1 MDFIK
6 GYIDITN
13 SWLSTICKGEYKEL
27 KKGDYFYYNNVLY
40 FIDEKNVTTNG
51 MEEEKRFAKVL
62 NKLYGIKI
70 TVLPRIEIP
79 ERIKTP
85 DYYINGNEKLDLK
98 TIKGESRRTF
108 KNSIQK
114 QKDKS
119 NAYIFN
125 VINEKLSNQ
134 LIDERIGKL
143 FESSDVKYLKTAIF
157 VRNNEIIKVYE
168 RKK

>member
-1 MDFIK
+1 MDFTK
-6 GYIDITN
+6 GYIDITKN
-13 SWLSTICKGEYKEL
+13 WIATVRKGEYREL
-27 KKGDYFYYNNVLY
+27 KKGDYFNYNNNIYL
-40 FIDEKNVTTNG
+40 IDDKNVTTSG
-51 MEEEKRFAKVL
+51 MEEEKRFAKSL
-62 NKLYGIKI
+62 NEVYGIEI

-98 TIKGESRRTF
+98 TIIGESKRTF

-114 QKDKS
+114 QKEKS
-119 NAYIFN
+119 NAFIFN
-125 VINEKLSNQ
+125 VINDKLNNE
-134 LIDERIGKL
+134 LVDERIGML

-157 VRNNEIIKVYE
+157 VRNSLIIKVYE